1 MSGLPKKRCSK
12 ANDNSNAAEETV
24 KGGACRKNR
33 LRSLSDREGFSLKH
47 LALEERRKRLVESLG
62 LKKDEY
68 AALLAENTA
77 EAKAKAEK
85 IIKKAAF
92 ELKYG
97 YVYGGH
103 VKNEILG
110 MLTVYNLG
118 RSFSVRA
125 RRKIRFD
132 PTDDKLYLNTYQYL
146 RRDSSKKA
154 KVFVYIHGGGWI
166 GGWPES
172 REAFTTRV
180 ASAGFFVVS
189 VYYGE
194 APKYSH
200 PKMIENIYKA
210 LGYVRDHADEWN
222 VDVGSV
228 FVGGESAGAHLAAM
242 AGCISSNPEYKMH
255 FNLDPRAKDIPIAGL
270 VLNCGVYDMEKAL
283 LTGFRNCG
291 IYTQAYCGGV
301 KVEETSEEMRR
312 EISPIYWLTP
322 SFPPS
327 FVISAENDKLAVLS
341 FDLVGRLYELGVYTE
356 HYHGEGALAVH
367 AFAVTQ
373 CLKISREAMDGV
385 RKFLYAFTD
394 IPPDGLKRLRK
405 EFDIGNRNNK

>member
-12 ANDNSNAAEETV
+12 ANDDSNPAEETV

-62 LKKDEY
+62 LKKEEY

-200 PKMIENIYKA
+200 PKMIENIYIKPSDMSGITPTNGMSMSVPS
-210 LGYVRDHADEWN
+210 LSE
-222 VDVGSV
+222 GSPQ
-228 FVGGESAGAHLAAM
+228 AHTLRRWRAAFPQIPNIK
-242 AGCISSNPEYKMH
+242 CIS
-255 FNLDPRAKDIPIAGL
+255 
-270 VLNCGVYDMEKAL
+270 
-283 LTGFRNCG
+283 
-291 IYTQAYCGGV
+291 
-301 KVEETSEEMRR
+301 
-312 EISPIYWLTP
+312 ISI
-322 SFPPS
+322 
-327 FVISAENDKLAVLS
+327 LAQRT
-341 FDLVGRLYELGVYTE
+341 F
-356 HYHGEGALAVH
+356 
-367 AFAVTQ
+367 
-373 CLKISREAMDGV
+373 
-385 RKFLYAFTD
+385 
-394 IPPDGLKRLRK
+394 RLR
-405 EFDIGNRNNK
+405 DWC